1 MFPVS
6 LVKEE
11 KTRLLKERLDQVHLV
26 NERRCS
32 QAPVYGRDLLRAC
45 SLPGQ
50 GRVLWPTSFDR
61 SLGKKAGPASFPST
75 PSRSAGDLILS
86 LNRRQE
92 SLQDVLDR

>member
-1 MFPVS
+1 MF

-11 KTRLLKERLDQVHLV
+11 KSRLLRERLDQVHAV

-32 QAPVYGRDLLRAC
+32 QAPVYGRDLLHFCA
-45 SLPGQ
+45 LPGR
-50 GRVLWPTSFDR
+50 GRALWPTPVER
-61 SLGKKAGPASFPST
+61 GLGKRPGPASFPST
-75 PSRSAGDLILS
+75 PSRSVGDLILS